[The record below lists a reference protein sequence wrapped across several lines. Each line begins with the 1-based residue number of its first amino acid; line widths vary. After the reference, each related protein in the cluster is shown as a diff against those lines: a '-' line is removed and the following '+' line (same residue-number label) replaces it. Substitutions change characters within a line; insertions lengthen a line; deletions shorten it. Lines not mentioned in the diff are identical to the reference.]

1 MSLASIVLLNYILPL
16 SKQLGVLLSEAMVA
30 LSLRLETLT
39 TGFWDRYNEDEVR
52 AMLDEKDLRVLSDL
66 MDQKISKS
74 ESRMAAFFEAS
85 IAPKFDLLADGQAA
99 IQEKLV
105 PRSRMDDLEDEV
117 RFLKSVIRQMND
129 DLQKL
134 KKAQ

>member
-66 MDQKISKS
+66 MDQKISES
-74 ESRMAAFFEAS
+74 ESRMAAFFKAS

>member
-66 MDQKISKS
+66 MDQKISES